1 MPFPQNL
8 FRRHAANRSRDSSDN
23 PANSPVGTDNSP
35 PNGDASMNTSNSSA
49 MNINASTST
58 STENENSTNDEEQEI
73 VVQVPIAPHLLPS
86 NNLTVL
92 TSPTATQLQQRR
104 QDILREVERVQRA
117 NFIHFAL
124 LCLVPTSLLLIVIA
138 AIVSEGGE
146 CLGAEGITICEREAR
161 TFVNAFTTRCVCD
174 AVRSVVKEDG
184 NDDY

>member
-23 PANSPVGTDNSP
+23 PANSPAGTDNSP

-49 MNINASTST
+49 MNINTSTST

-92 TSPTATQLQQRR
+92 TSPQQRNYSR
-104 QDILREVERVQRA
+104 DVKTFSGKSNECNA
-117 NFIHFAL
+117 
-124 LCLVPTSLLLIVIA
+124 PTLFTSPCSVSSPPVLIA

-174 AVRSVVKEDG
+174 AVRSVVNEDG

>member
-23 PANSPVGTDNSP
+23 PANSPAGTDNSP

-49 MNINASTST
+49 MNINTSTST

-92 TSPTATQLQQRR
+92 TSPQQRNYSR
-104 QDILREVERVQRA
+104 DVKTFSGKS
-117 NFIHFAL
+117 ND
-124 LCLVPTSLLLIVIA
+124 LLLIVIA

-174 AVRSVVKEDG
+174 AVRSVVNEDG